1 MGNVKSSAGQ
11 KTDSMETGENAGTDV
26 MTSVEL
32 RNGVQMPM
40 VGYGVFQITDGAQCE
55 QCVGDAIAAGYR
67 MIDTAAAY
75 YNEEAVGK
83 AVRASGVD
91 RKELFITTKL
101 WVQDAGYDSTLRAFD
116 ESMKRLGLS
125 HLDLYLIHQPFGDY
139 YSAWRAMERLYQEGA
154 VRAIGVSNF
163 PPERLVDLCMN
174 QEIPPMVDQIEI
186 HPFFHQREAW
196 GPLSEG
202 QKDIFHHKTLVKIA
216 ENHGK
221 TTAQV
226 VLRWHLQRGIP
237 AIPRTVHKERMQENL
252 AIRDFVLSEK
262 EMEMINAMDIGHSE
276 IIDHRCFCMRF
287 SYKVLLNRH
296 CTFVGK
302 RRTM

>member
-26 MTSVEL
+26 MTSVKL

-101 WVQDAGYDSTLRAFD
+101 
-116 ESMKRLGLS
+116 
-125 HLDLYLIHQPFGDY
+125 
-139 YSAWRAMERLYQEGA
+139 
-154 VRAIGVSNF
+154 
-163 PPERLVDLCMN
+163 
-174 QEIPPMVDQIEI
+174 
-186 HPFFHQREAW
+186 
-196 GPLSEG
+196 
-202 QKDIFHHKTLVKIA
+202 
-216 ENHGK
+216 
-221 TTAQV
+221 
-226 VLRWHLQRGIP
+226 
-237 AIPRTVHKERMQENL
+237 
-252 AIRDFVLSEK
+252 
-262 EMEMINAMDIGHSE
+262 
-276 IIDHRCFCMRF
+276 
-287 SYKVLLNRH
+287 
-296 CTFVGK
+296 
-302 RRTM
+302 

>member
-186 HPFFHQREAW
+186 HPFFHW
-196 GPLSEG
+196 IS
-202 QKDIFHHKTLVKIA
+202 I
-216 ENHGK
+216 
-221 TTAQV
+221 
-226 VLRWHLQRGIP
+226 
-237 AIPRTVHKERMQENL
+237 
-252 AIRDFVLSEK
+252 
-262 EMEMINAMDIGHSE
+262 
-276 IIDHRCFCMRF
+276 
-287 SYKVLLNRH
+287 
-296 CTFVGK
+296 
-302 RRTM
+302 